1 MPVPAQQEIAAA
13 LVRIERRL
21 EALSEEGSVTTRQLA
36 EMRGV
41 LNRTIERLA
50 EVEKSL
56 AKLELKSKRG

>member
-1 MPVPAQQEIAAA
+1 VPVPAQQEIAAA